1 MKLLLTSL
9 LVLVTMLPSALS
21 TTALVLVILKLNRL
35 ITTSWWVISSY
46 ALCGIAILYL
56 LSLINK

>member
-21 TTALVLVILKLNRL
+21 TTALVLVILKLNKL

-46 ALCGIAILYL
+46 ALAGITILYL
-56 LSLINK
+56 LALINK